1 MSVAGTLAVSAAH
14 RSTMRRKKRAGVMV
28 GTELAEK
35 QAVDT
40 REQILVGQKKTNESW
55 FLGSHFLLWRNEW
68 GREDKIHH
76 SLQ

>member
-1 MSVAGTLAVSAAH
+1 
-14 RSTMRRKKRAGVMV
+14 MV

-68 GREDKIHH
+68 GRDDKIHH